1 MARLL
6 RYIHP
11 HVSRYAQVDV
21 PCRQTII
28 RRNREKLFL
37 TVTLTRPAVMK
48 RKARGISPLDDLRA
62 YRVRYTLMGTIIGAA
77 TLLLVG
83 AMSIPFFFESPSIWY
98 KFGSAKALLR
108 IGKMLGL
115 TAATLL
121 FLQLLLAGRLK
132 VLDRVFSLPGLVRS
146 HRLNAFVILFLAL
159 SHPILV
165 LSSEEKLVLPLE
177 LRYWP
182 EWVGV
187 GLLTLIAIQFSVS
200 QWRRSFRITFHRWLL
215 WHRCVGVSILGLVI
229 LHILFV
235 SETFSEEGIPRTAVL
250 VSTALLAM
258 LWLWIRSGWL
268 RVRKMPLAVTRVAP
282 QGKSCTCI
290 ELSPMTDQPFQHL
303 PGQFVFVSVHSNY
316 ISREPH
322 PFTLSSTPTR
332 PQCLQITIRSSGDWT
347 RFADRITEG
356 DRVNIQGPF
365 GRFSHILTDPD
376 REIVMIAGGIG
387 ITPMLSMLRFMVDRQ
402 DHRTVTLIWSNR
414 FRDDMVYLEEF
425 NNLAAKLTG
434 FRPVLNFTGK
444 AEAGYPSGRLNL
456 EKLKEMLNACSR
468 RAAIFLC
475 GPAQMMKQVNG
486 DLKRI
491 GFASHSIYT
500 ETFGF

>member
-1 MARLL
+1 MEL
-6 RYIHP
+6 
-11 HVSRYAQVDV
+11 
-21 PCRQTII
+21 
-28 RRNREKLFL
+28 
-37 TVTLTRPAVMK
+37 
-48 RKARGISPLDDLRA
+48 KARGISPLDNLRT
-62 YRVRYTLMGTIIGAA
+62 YRFRYSLMGSIIGAA

-83 AMSIPFFFESPSIWY
+83 AMSVPFFFESPSMWY
-98 KFGSAKALLR
+98 KFGFDKALLR
-108 IGKMLGL
+108 TGKMFGL
-115 TAATLL
+115 AAATLL
-121 FLQLLLAGRLK
+121 FFQLFLAGRLK

-146 HRLNAFVILFLAL
+146 HRLNAFAILFLAL

-165 LSSEEKLVLPLE
+165 LSSEEKLIIPLE

-187 GLLTLIAIQFSVS
+187 GVLTLIVLQFSLS

-235 SETFSEEGIPRTAVL
+235 SETFSEEGIPRIAVL

-268 RVRKMPLAVTRVAP
+268 RVRKLPHAVTRVAP
-282 QGKSCTCI
+282 QGKSCTCL
-290 ELSPMTDQPFQHL
+290 ELSPMTNQPFQYL
-303 PGQFVFVSVHSNY
+303 PGQFVFVSVHSKH

-332 PQCLQITIRSSGDWT
+332 TQCLQITVRSSGDWT
-347 RFADRITEG
+347 RFAGRIVEG

-402 DHRTVTLIWSNR
+402 DHRAVKLIWSNR

-434 FRPVLNFTGK
+434 FRLVLNFTGK

-456 EKLKEMLNACSR
+456 EKLKEMLNTCSR

-475 GPAQMMKQVNG
+475 GPAQMMKQVKG

>member
-28 RRNREKLFL
+28 RRNRVELFL
-37 TVTLTRPAVMK
+37 TVTLTRPAVME
-48 RKARGISPLDDLRA
+48 RKASGISTLDDLRA
-62 YRVRYTLMGTIIGAA
+62 YRFRFTLMGTIIGAA

-83 AMSIPFFFESPSIWY
+83 AMSIPFFFESPSMWY
-98 KFGSAKALLR
+98 KFGLAKALLR
-108 IGKMLGL
+108 TGKMLGL
-115 TAATLL
+115 AAATLL
-121 FLQLLLAGRLK
+121 FFQLIQAARLK
-132 VLDRVFSLPGLVRS
+132 VLDRVFSLPGLFRS
-146 HRLNAFVILFLAL
+146 HRLNAIVIFFLAL
-159 SHPILV
+159 LHPILV
-165 LSSEEKLVLPLE
+165 LSSEEKLIIPLE

-187 GLLTLIAIQFSVS
+187 GVLTLIVIHFSVS
-200 QWRRSFRITFHRWLL
+200 QWRRAFRITFHGWLL
-215 WHRCVGVSILGLVI
+215 WHRCVGVFILGLAA

-235 SETFSEEGIPRTAVL
+235 SETFSEEGFPRTAVM
-250 VSTALLAM
+250 VSTAIIVV
-258 LWLWIRSGWL
+258 LWLWVRSGWL

-282 QGKSCTCI
+282 EGKSCTCI
-290 ELSPMTDQPFQHL
+290 ELSPITDRPFQYL
-303 PGQFVFVSVHSNY
+303 PGQFVFVSVHSKY

-332 PQCLQITIRSSGDWT
+332 PQCLQITVRASGDWT
-347 RFADRITEG
+347 RHIDRVVEG
-356 DRVNIQGPF
+356 DSVSIQGPF

-402 DHRTVTLIWSNR
+402 DHRAVTLIWSNHSR
-414 FRDDMVYLEEF
+414 EDIVYEEEF
-425 NNLAAKLTG
+425 NDLMSKPIGLRSV
-434 FRPVLNFTGK
+434 FVFTGSS
-444 AEAGYPSGRLNL
+444 AEGVSTGRLNL
-456 EKLKEMLNACSR
+456 EKLQTMLQTCSR
-468 RAAIFLC
+468 RAAIFMC
-475 GPAQMMKQVNG
+475 GPVQMMKQVKG

-491 GFASHSIYT
+491 GFTSCSIYT

>member
-1 MARLL
+1 MVRLP

-28 RRNREKLFL
+28 RRNRVELFL
-37 TVTLTRPAVMK
+37 TVTLTRPAVME
-48 RKARGISPLDDLRA
+48 RKASGISTLDDLRA
-62 YRVRYTLMGTIIGAA
+62 YRFRFTLMGTIIGAA

-83 AMSIPFFFESPSIWY
+83 AMSIPFFFESPSMWY
-98 KFGSAKALLR
+98 KFGLAKALLR
-108 IGKMLGL
+108 TGKMLGL
-115 TAATLL
+115 AAATLL
-121 FLQLLLAGRLK
+121 FFQLIQAARLK
-132 VLDRVFSLPGLVRS
+132 VLDRFFSLPGLVRS
-146 HRLNAFVILFLAL
+146 HRLNAIVILLLAVL
-159 SHPILV
+159 HPILV
-165 LSSEEKLVLPLE
+165 LASEKKLLIPLE

-187 GLLTLIAIQFSVS
+187 GVLTLIVIHFSVS
-200 QWRRSFRITFHRWLL
+200 QWRRAFRITFHGWLL
-215 WHRCVGVSILGLVI
+215 WHRCVGVFILGLAA

-235 SETFSEEGIPRTAVL
+235 SETFSEEGFPRTAVM
-250 VSTALLAM
+250 VSTAIIVV
-258 LWLWIRSGWL
+258 LWLWVRSGWL

-282 QGKSCTCI
+282 EGKSCTCI
-290 ELSPMTDQPFQHL
+290 ELSPITDRPFQYL
-303 PGQFVFVSVHSNY
+303 PGQFVFVSVHSKY

-332 PQCLQITIRSSGDWT
+332 PQCLQITVRASGDWT
-347 RFADRITEG
+347 RHIDRVVEG
-356 DRVNIQGPF
+356 DSVSIQGPF

-402 DHRTVTLIWSNR
+402 DHRAVTLIWSNHSR
-414 FRDDMVYLEEF
+414 EDIVYEEEF
-425 NNLAAKLTG
+425 NDLMSKPIGLRSV
-434 FRPVLNFTGK
+434 FVFTGSS
-444 AEAGYPSGRLNL
+444 AEGVSTGRLNL
-456 EKLKEMLNACSR
+456 EKLQTMLQTCSR
-468 RAAIFLC
+468 RAAIFMC
-475 GPAQMMKQVNG
+475 GPVQMMKQVKG

-491 GFASHSIYT
+491 GFTSCSIYT

>member
-1 MARLL
+1 MARLP

-28 RRNREKLFL
+28 RRNRVELFL
-37 TVTLTRPAVMK
+37 TVTLTRPAVME
-48 RKARGISPLDDLRA
+48 RKASGISTLDDLRA
-62 YRVRYTLMGTIIGAA
+62 YRFRFTLMGTIIGAA

-83 AMSIPFFFESPSIWY
+83 AMSIPFFFESPSMWY
-98 KFGSAKALLR
+98 KFGLAKALLR
-108 IGKMLGL
+108 TGKMLGL
-115 TAATLL
+115 AAATLL
-121 FLQLLLAGRLK
+121 FFQLIQAARLK

-146 HRLNAFVILFLAL
+146 HRLNAIVIFFLAL
-159 SHPILV
+159 LHPILV
-165 LSSEEKLVLPLE
+165 LSSEEKLIIPLE

-187 GLLTLIAIQFSVS
+187 GVLTLIVIHFSVS
-200 QWRRSFRITFHRWLL
+200 QWRRAFRITFHGWLL
-215 WHRCVGVSILGLVI
+215 WHRCVGVFILGLAA

-235 SETFSEEGIPRTAVL
+235 SETFSEEGFPRTAVM
-250 VSTALLAM
+250 VSTAIIVV
-258 LWLWIRSGWL
+258 LWLWVRSGWL

-282 QGKSCTCI
+282 EGKSCTCI
-290 ELSPMTDQPFQHL
+290 ELSPITDRPYQYL
-303 PGQFVFVSVHSNY
+303 PGQFVFVSVHSKY

-332 PQCLQITIRSSGDWT
+332 PQCLQITVRASGDWT
-347 RFADRITEG
+347 RHIDRVVEG
-356 DRVNIQGPF
+356 DSVSIQGPF

-402 DHRTVTLIWSNR
+402 DHRAVTLIWSNHSR
-414 FRDDMVYLEEF
+414 EDIVYEEEF
-425 NNLAAKLTG
+425 NDLMSKPIGLRSV
-434 FRPVLNFTGK
+434 FVFTGSS
-444 AEAGYPSGRLNL
+444 AEGVSTGRLNL
-456 EKLKEMLNACSR
+456 EKLQTMLQTCSR
-468 RAAIFLC
+468 RAAIFMC
-475 GPAQMMKQVNG
+475 GPVQMMKQVKG

-491 GFASHSIYT
+491 GFTSCSIYT

>member
-1 MARLL
+1 MARLP

-28 RRNREKLFL
+28 RRNRVELFL
-37 TVTLTRPAVMK
+37 TVTLTRPAVME
-48 RKARGISPLDDLRA
+48 RKASGISTLDDLRA
-62 YRVRYTLMGTIIGAA
+62 YRFRFTLMGTIIGAA

-83 AMSIPFFFESPSIWY
+83 AMSIPFFFESPSMWY
-98 KFGSAKALLR
+98 KFGLAKALLR
-108 IGKMLGL
+108 TGKMLGL
-115 TAATLL
+115 AAATLL
-121 FLQLLLAGRLK
+121 FFQLIQAARLK

-146 HRLNAFVILFLAL
+146 HRLNAIVIFFLAL
-159 SHPILV
+159 LHPILV
-165 LSSEEKLVLPLE
+165 LSSEEKLIIPLE

-187 GLLTLIAIQFSVS
+187 GVLTLIVIHFSVS
-200 QWRRSFRITFHRWLL
+200 QWRRAFRITFHGWLL
-215 WHRCVGVSILGLVI
+215 WHRCVGVFILGLAA

-235 SETFSEEGIPRTAVL
+235 SETFSEEGFPRTAVM
-250 VSTALLAM
+250 VSTAIIVV
-258 LWLWIRSGWL
+258 LWLWVRSGWL

-282 QGKSCTCI
+282 EGKSCTCI
-290 ELSPMTDQPFQHL
+290 ELSPITDRPFQYL
-303 PGQFVFVSVHSNY
+303 PGQFVFVSVHSKY

-332 PQCLQITIRSSGDWT
+332 PQCLQITVRASGDWT
-347 RFADRITEG
+347 RHIDRVVEG
-356 DRVNIQGPF
+356 DSVSIQGPF

-402 DHRTVTLIWSNR
+402 DHRAVTLIWSNHSR
-414 FRDDMVYLEEF
+414 EDIVYEEEF
-425 NNLAAKLTG
+425 NDLMSKPIGLRSV
-434 FRPVLNFTGK
+434 FVFTGSS
-444 AEAGYPSGRLNL
+444 AEGVSTGRLNL
-456 EKLKEMLNACSR
+456 EKLQTMLQTCSR
-468 RAAIFLC
+468 RAAIFMC
-475 GPAQMMKQVNG
+475 GPVQMMKQVKG

-491 GFASHSIYT
+491 GFTSCSIYT

>member
-1 MARLL
+1 
-6 RYIHP
+6 P

-28 RRNREKLFL
+28 RRNRVELFL
-37 TVTLTRPAVMK
+37 TVTLTRPAVME
-48 RKARGISPLDDLRA
+48 RKASGISTLDDLRA
-62 YRVRYTLMGTIIGAA
+62 YRFRFTLMGTIIGAA

-83 AMSIPFFFESPSIWY
+83 AMSIPFFFESPSMWY
-98 KFGSAKALLR
+98 KFGLAKALLQT
-108 IGKMLGL
+108 GKMLGL
-115 TAATLL
+115 AAATLL
-121 FLQLLLAGRLK
+121 FFQLIQAARLK

-146 HRLNAFVILFLAL
+146 HRLNAIVIFFLAL
-159 SHPILV
+159 LHSILV
-165 LSSEEKLVLPLE
+165 LSSEEKLIIPLE

-187 GLLTLIAIQFSVS
+187 GVLTLIVIHFSVS
-200 QWRRSFRITFHRWLL
+200 QWRRAFRITFHGWLL
-215 WHRCVGVSILGLVI
+215 WHRCVGVFILGLAA

-235 SETFSEEGIPRTAVL
+235 SETFSEEGFPRTAVM
-250 VSTALLAM
+250 VSTAIIVV
-258 LWLWIRSGWL
+258 LWLWVRSGWL

-282 QGKSCTCI
+282 EGKSCTCL
-290 ELSPMTDQPFQHL
+290 ELSPMTDRPFQYL
-303 PGQFVFVSVHSNY
+303 PGQFVFVSVHSKY

-332 PQCLQITIRSSGDWT
+332 PQGLQITVRASGDWT
-347 RFADRITEG
+347 RHIDRVVEG
-356 DRVNIQGPF
+356 DSVYIQGPF

-402 DHRTVTLIWSNR
+402 DHRAVTLIWSNHSR
-414 FRDDMVYLEEF
+414 EDIVYEEEF
-425 NNLAAKLTG
+425 NDLMSKPIGLRSV
-434 FRPVLNFTGK
+434 FVFTGSS
-444 AEAGYPSGRLNL
+444 AEGVSTGRLNL
-456 EKLKEMLNACSR
+456 EKLQTMLQTCSR
-468 RAAIFLC
+468 RAAIFMC
-475 GPAQMMKQVNG
+475 GPVQMMKQVKG

-491 GFASHSIYT
+491 GFTPCSIYT

>member
-1 MARLL
+1 MARLP

-28 RRNREKLFL
+28 RRNRVELFL
-37 TVTLTRPAVMK
+37 TVTLTRPAVME
-48 RKARGISPLDDLRA
+48 RKASGISTLDDLRA
-62 YRVRYTLMGTIIGAA
+62 YRFRFTLMGTIIGAA

-83 AMSIPFFFESPSIWY
+83 AMSIPFFFESPSMWY
-98 KFGSAKALLR
+98 KFGLAKALLR
-108 IGKMLGL
+108 TGKMLGL
-115 TAATLL
+115 AAATLL
-121 FLQLLLAGRLK
+121 FFQLIQAARLK
-132 VLDRVFSLPGLVRS
+132 VLDRVFSLPGLFRS
-146 HRLNAFVILFLAL
+146 HRLNAIVIFFLAL
-159 SHPILV
+159 LHPILV
-165 LSSEEKLVLPLE
+165 LSSEEKLIIPLE

-187 GLLTLIAIQFSVS
+187 GVLTLIVIHFSVS
-200 QWRRSFRITFHRWLL
+200 QWRRAFRITFHGWLL
-215 WHRCVGVSILGLVI
+215 WHRCVGVFILGLAA

-235 SETFSEEGIPRTAVL
+235 SETFSEEGFPRTAVM
-250 VSTALLAM
+250 VSTAIIVV
-258 LWLWIRSGWL
+258 LWLWVRSGWL

-282 QGKSCTCI
+282 EGKSCTCI
-290 ELSPMTDQPFQHL
+290 ELSPITDRPFQYL
-303 PGQFVFVSVHSNY
+303 PGQFVFVSVHSKY

-332 PQCLQITIRSSGDWT
+332 PQCLQITVRASGDWT
-347 RFADRITEG
+347 RHIDRVVEG
-356 DRVNIQGPF
+356 DSVSIQGPF

-402 DHRTVTLIWSNR
+402 DHRAVTLIWSNHSR
-414 FRDDMVYLEEF
+414 EDIVYEEEF
-425 NNLAAKLTG
+425 NDLMSKPIGLRSV
-434 FRPVLNFTGK
+434 FVFTGSS
-444 AEAGYPSGRLNL
+444 AEGVSTGRLNL
-456 EKLKEMLNACSR
+456 EKLQTMLQTCSR
-468 RAAIFLC
+468 RAAIFMC
-475 GPAQMMKQVNG
+475 GPVQMMKQVKG

-491 GFASHSIYT
+491 GFTSCSIYT

>member
-1 MARLL
+1 M
-6 RYIHP
+6 
-11 HVSRYAQVDV
+11 
-21 PCRQTII
+21 
-28 RRNREKLFL
+28 E
-37 TVTLTRPAVMK
+37 
-48 RKARGISPLDDLRA
+48 RKARGISPLDDLRT
-62 YRVRYTLMGTIIGAA
+62 YRFRYTLMGTIIGAA

-83 AMSIPFFFESPSIWY
+83 AMSVPFFFESPSMWY
-98 KFGSAKALLR
+98 KFGFDKALLR
-108 IGKMLGL
+108 TGKMFGL
-115 TAATLL
+115 AAATLL
-121 FLQLLLAGRLK
+121 FFQLLLAGRLK

-146 HRLNAFVILFLAL
+146 HRLNAIVILFLAS

-165 LSSEEKLVLPLE
+165 LSSEEKFIIPLE
-177 LRYWP
+177 QRYWP

-187 GLLTLIAIQFSVS
+187 GVLTLIVIQFSVS

-235 SETFSEEGIPRTAVL
+235 SETFSEEGFPRTAVL

-268 RVRKMPLAVTRVAP
+268 RVRKRPLAVTRVAP
-282 QGKSCTCI
+282 EGKSCTCI
-290 ELSPMTDQPFQHL
+290 ELSPMTDRPFQYL

-332 PQCLQITIRSSGDWT
+332 PQCLQITVRSSGDWT
-347 RFADRITEG
+347 RYAGRITEG
-356 DRVNIQGPF
+356 DRVYIQGPF

-376 REIVMIAGGIG
+376 RQIVMIAGDIG

-402 DHRTVTLIWSNR
+402 DHRAVTLIWNNR

-425 NNLAAKLTG
+425 NDLAAKLTG
-434 FRPVLNFTGK
+434 FRPVLNFTEK
-444 AEAGYPSGRLNL
+444 AEAGRSSGRLNL
-456 EKLKEMLNACSR
+456 EKLQTMLQACNR
-468 RAAIFLC
+468 RSAVFLC
-475 GPAQMMKQVNG
+475 GPAQMMKQVKG
-486 DLKRI
+486 DLRRI
-491 GFASHSIYT
+491 GFASRSIYT

>member
-1 MARLL
+1 MARLPG
-6 RYIHP
+6 YIHP

-28 RRNREKLFL
+28 RRNRVELFL
-37 TVTLTRPAVMK
+37 TVTLTRPAVME
-48 RKARGISPLDDLRA
+48 RKASGISTLDDLRA
-62 YRVRYTLMGTIIGAA
+62 YRFRFTLMGTIIGAA

-83 AMSIPFFFESPSIWY
+83 AMSIPFFFESPSMWY
-98 KFGSAKALLR
+98 KFGLAKALLR
-108 IGKMLGL
+108 TGKMLGL
-115 TAATLL
+115 AAATLL
-121 FLQLLLAGRLK
+121 FFQLIQAARLK

-146 HRLNAFVILFLAL
+146 HRLNAIVIFFLAL
-159 SHPILV
+159 LHPILV
-165 LSSEEKLVLPLE
+165 LSSEEKLIIPLE

-187 GLLTLIAIQFSVS
+187 GVLTLIVIHFSVS
-200 QWRRSFRITFHRWLL
+200 QWRRAFRITFHGWLL
-215 WHRCVGVSILGLVI
+215 WHRCVGVFILGLAA

-235 SETFSEEGIPRTAVL
+235 SETFSEEGFPRTAVM
-250 VSTALLAM
+250 VSTAIIVV
-258 LWLWIRSGWL
+258 LWLWVRSGWL

-282 QGKSCTCI
+282 EGKSCTCI
-290 ELSPMTDQPFQHL
+290 ELSPITDRPFQYL
-303 PGQFVFVSVHSNY
+303 PGQFVFVSVHSKY

-332 PQCLQITIRSSGDWT
+332 PQCLQITVRASGDWT
-347 RFADRITEG
+347 RHIDRVVEG
-356 DRVNIQGPF
+356 DSVSIQGPF

-402 DHRTVTLIWSNR
+402 DHRAVTLIWSNHSR
-414 FRDDMVYLEEF
+414 EDIVYEEEF
-425 NNLAAKLTG
+425 NDLMSKPIGLRSV
-434 FRPVLNFTGK
+434 FVFTGSS
-444 AEAGYPSGRLNL
+444 AEGVSTGRLNL
-456 EKLKEMLNACSR
+456 EKLQTMLQTCSR
-468 RAAIFLC
+468 RAAIFMC
-475 GPAQMMKQVNG
+475 GPVQMMKQVKG

-491 GFASHSIYT
+491 GFTSCSIYT